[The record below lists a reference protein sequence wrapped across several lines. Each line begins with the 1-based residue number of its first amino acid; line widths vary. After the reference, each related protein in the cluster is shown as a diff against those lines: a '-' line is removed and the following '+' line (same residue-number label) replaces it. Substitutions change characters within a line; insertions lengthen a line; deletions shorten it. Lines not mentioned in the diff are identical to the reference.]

1 MTVFRRAV
9 VGFDGS
15 APAHDALALAQR
27 LIDHA
32 EGELLLACVD
42 AGRGF
47 RLPHGRAR
55 HDDGDVLAAG
65 LAEVAEGV
73 RSTGIART
81 AASAARGL
89 MELAEEQ
96 RADLLVL
103 GAHHGTAEERT
114 TPGPTALRLLQGAPC
129 AVAVAPLGLRERDR
143 FRHVGIAYDGSPEAD
158 AALTAAYALA
168 ARDGAAVSIFEA
180 LAAPGLSY
188 AGEPDPRAD
197 AQQSLDAAAD
207 AAPAGVNPR
216 TVLLHGDPAERD
228 RPCGGGHRRRPVLRL
243 PRLRPAA
250 SRARRQRVPGA
261 AARRATA
268 ARRAPP
274 RQRRPGLAVLTGDD
288 RPRRPGYRACSVP
301 TGARGAGA
309 WTRTRISTIVA
320 PSGATTTGLQS
331 SSAIAGWSSASA
343 LMRRRTSSSAA
354 TSARGAPRRPSSSG
368 NVLSARGISCTSR
381 SDSGASRIAAS
392 ARSSA
397 AVPPAA
403 HRHDRAEAWIARHAY
418 EQLDAGRATG
428 PHAARF
434 RERQAV
440 APRELRDGAWVEP
453 LRSGGERAG
462 EHRRGLV
469 TARWGLR
476 RDGRRR
482 RPRPGRAVPRG
493 RGERPGGV
501 LGEADDRDPGRAQ
514 ARGRRVPGQEHRDGR
529 AA

>member
-27 LIDHA
+27 LLDHA

-158 AALTAAYALA
+158 AALAAAYALA

-216 TVLLHGDPAERD
+216 TVLLHGDPASEIARAAEGIVD
-228 RPCGGGHRRRPVLRL
+228 VLFCGSRGYGPLHRVLAGSVSQGLLLAARQPLVVL
-243 PRLRPAA
+243 PRA
-250 SRARRQRVPGA
+250 S
-261 AARRATA
+261 
-268 ARRAPP
+268 
-274 RQRRPGLAVLTGDD
+274 
-288 RPRRPGYRACSVP
+288 
-301 TGARGAGA
+301 
-309 WTRTRISTIVA
+309 VA
-320 PSGATTTGLQS
+320 P
-331 SSAIAGWSSASA
+331 AS
-343 LMRRRTSSSAA
+343 
-354 TSARGAPRRPSSSG
+354 PS
-368 NVLSARGISCTSR
+368 
-381 SDSGASRIAAS
+381 
-392 ARSSA
+392 
-397 AVPPAA
+397 
-403 HRHDRAEAWIARHAY
+403 
-418 EQLDAGRATG
+418 
-428 PHAARF
+428 
-434 RERQAV
+434 
-440 APRELRDGAWVEP
+440 
-453 LRSGGERAG
+453 
-462 EHRRGLV
+462 
-469 TARWGLR
+469 
-476 RDGRRR
+476 
-482 RPRPGRAVPRG
+482 
-493 RGERPGGV
+493 
-501 LGEADDRDPGRAQ
+501 
-514 ARGRRVPGQEHRDGR
+514 
-529 AA
+529 